1 MTSNELQVVYANV
14 NSLRPCAHNART
26 HSKRQIRQIA
36 ESIKSF
42 GFTNPV
48 LTNNSMMIVAGHGRV
63 EAAKLLRMT
72 SVPTITL
79 ENLTDEQLRAYIL
92 ADNKLGENAGWD
104 RAILAIEL
112 QNLLTMEDFDVTAT
126 GFEIPEIDIILEEQ
140 SQTIDED
147 DEVPVVMGPA
157 VTHEGDLW
165 ELGKHRIYCGNSLHE
180 DSFKAVL
187 GSRKAAVV
195 FSDPPYNVPI
205 DGNVCGKGSIHH
217 REFEMAVGEMTET
230 EFMAFLE
237 RSMRLLA
244 RYTTSGSIHF
254 LCMDWRHMKELLAAG
269 NEVYKSLLN
278 VCVWVKDNG
287 GMGSFYRSRHELV
300 FVFRNGAESH
310 RNNVQLG
317 RFGRNRTNVWEYP
330 RVNTLSRRGEEGNL
344 LALHPTVKPVSLIA
358 DALLDCSARGEI
370 VLDAFLGSGSTL
382 IAAERIGR
390 ICQGIEIDPLY
401 VDVAIQRWQQL
412 TGEAAVNSKTR
423 MTYDSIKEKARG

>member
-14 NSLRPCAHNART
+14 SSLRPCAHNART
-26 HSKRQIRQIA
+26 HSKHQIRQIA

-63 EAAKLLRMT
+63 EAAKLLRMN
-72 SVPTITL
+72 SVPTIKL
-79 ENLTDEQLRAYIL
+79 ENLSDDQLRAYIL
-92 ADNKLGENAGWD
+92 ADNKLAENAGWD

-112 QNLLTMEDFDVTAT
+112 QNLLTLEDFDVTTT

-140 SQTIDED
+140 SQTIDKD
-147 DEVPVVMGPA
+147 DEVPVVTGPA
-157 VTHEGDLW
+157 LTREGDLW

-180 DSFKAVL
+180 DSFKALL
-187 GSRKAAVV
+187 GNRKAAVV
-195 FSDPPYNVPI
+195 FSDPPYNLPI

-217 REFEMAVGEMTET
+217 REFEMASGEMSET
-230 EFMAFLE
+230 EFVAFLE
-237 RSMRLLA
+237 RSMRLVA
-244 RYTTSGSIHF
+244 RYSTSGSIHF

-330 RVNTLSRRGEEGNL
+330 GVNTLSRRGEEGNL
-344 LALHPTVKPVSLIA
+344 LALHPTVKPVPLIA

-390 ICQGIEIDPLY
+390 ICHGIEIDPLY

-412 TGEAAVNSKTR
+412 TGESAVNSKTR
-423 MTYDSIKEKARG
+423 MTYDGLKEKAHG